1 MKATALQHSCP
12 LGRALSLLSGRW
24 KSSLL
29 CALIEEH
36 PAPIRFME
44 LQRIAGRKAGMPAA
58 LSRKV
63 LSHELKE
70 LEQDGLVHRAPGPLQ
85 RANPPFDIRYGLTP
99 WGARLGPV
107 FHALERWSETI
118 DRVAEGATTGPS

>member
-1 MKATALQHSCP
+1 MRITALQHSCP

-24 KSSLL
+24 KSSIL
-29 CALIEEH
+29 CALLDQH

-44 LQRIAGRKAGMPAA
+44 LQRIAGRKAGAPAA

-70 LEQDGLVHRAPGPLQ
+70 LERDGLVHRAPGPSP
-85 RANPPFDIRYGLTP
+85 RARPPLDIRYSLTE
-99 WGARLGPV
+99 WGARLSPV
-107 FHALERWSETI
+107 FEALGEWSARRGPLELL
-118 DRVAEGATTGPS
+118 ATGPA